1 MHGLVAGGANPKAGR
16 RPAPLIGA
24 MVILVT
30 VAASLRGDS
39 KRDAEDQRLEL
50 LRGLTAEYAT
60 ANTYIPRSKTPL
72 LVEASDGYW
81 NQKGWQAIGAEMGP
95 AARTGDLV
103 QITKITIE
111 KENIVLELN
120 NGLKGQRG
128 HWYDHI
134 DNGGI
139 TDTATPA
146 PGGTTLA
153 VHFSGGIGGI
163 TSADVKKALGGV
175 LNFNQRTVTQEY
187 TDNLP
192 PEIKQAI
199 QDKKA
204 IVGMTR
210 EELILAMGPPVRK
223 SRESVDGVDLEDWIY
238 GNPPGRVTFVTLKGS
253 KVVKVKDSYAN
264 LGQRGGDSASA
275 LSCRSFTVAVQF
287 RRTTIAK

>member
-1 MHGLVAGGANPKAGR
+1 MYRLTLRAPAGV
-16 RPAPLIGA
+16 LIMLA
-24 MVILVT
+24 T
-30 VAASLRGDS
+30 VAASLPGDS
-39 KRDAEDQRLEL
+39 KKEAEEQRLEL

-60 ANTYIPRSKTPL
+60 AKAYIPRSKTAL
-72 LVEASDGYW
+72 LVEGSDGYF

-95 AARTGDLV
+95 AARSGDLV
-103 QITKITIE
+103 QITKVTFE
-111 KENIVLELN
+111 KESILVELN

-139 TDTATPA
+139 TDTVTPA

-153 VHFSGGIGGI
+153 VHYSGGFSGI

-175 LNFNQRTVTQEY
+175 LNFNQRTVTGDF

-192 PEIKQAI
+192 PETKQAI
-199 QDKKA
+199 LDKKA

-210 EELILAMGPPVRK
+210 DELILAMGPPVRK
-223 SRESVDGVDLEDWIY
+223 SRENVNGVDLEDWIY

-264 LGQRGGDSASA
+264 LGGS
-275 LSCRSFTVAVQF
+275 VAEPTHQP
-287 RRTTIAK
+287 

>member
-1 MHGLVAGGANPKAGR
+1 MQHRLTPRNLSSAT
-16 RPAPLIGA
+16 
-24 MVILVT
+24 VILLTLAV
-30 VAASLRGDS
+30 SLRGDS
-39 KRDAEDQRLEL
+39 KRDAETQRLEL

-60 ANTYIPRSKTPL
+60 AKVYIPRSKTFL
-72 LVEASDGYW
+72 TVQASDGYF

-95 AARTGDLV
+95 AARAGDLV
-103 QITKITIE
+103 QITKVTIE
-111 KENIVLELN
+111 KEGIVVELN
-120 NGLKGQRG
+120 NGIKGQRG
-128 HWYDHI
+128 HWYDQ
-134 DNGGI
+134 NGGI
-139 TDTATPA
+139 TDTVTPA

-153 VHFSGGIGGI
+153 VLYPGGIAGI

-175 LNFNQRTVTQEY
+175 LNFNQRTVTEEF

-204 IVGMTR
+204 VVGMTR
-210 EELILAMGPPVRK
+210 DELILAMGPPVRK

-264 LGQRGGDSASA
+264 LGGS
-275 LSCRSFTVAVQF
+275 VAE
-287 RRTTIAK
+287 TPH